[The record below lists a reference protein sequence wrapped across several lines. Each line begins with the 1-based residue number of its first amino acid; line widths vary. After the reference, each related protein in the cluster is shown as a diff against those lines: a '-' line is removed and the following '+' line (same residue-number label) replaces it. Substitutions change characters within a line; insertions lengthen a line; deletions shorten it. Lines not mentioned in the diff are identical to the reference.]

1 MKTTETKLSKKSVL
15 RTLKD
20 LPDTFAADDLI
31 ERLLLLQAV
40 ERGMADVKK
49 GRVRTQAEAKAIL
62 ATRWRK

>member
-20 LPDTFAADDLI
+20 LPDTFAAEDLI

-40 ERGMADVKK
+40 ERGMADVKA
-49 GRVRTQAEAKAIL
+49 GRVKTQAEAKAVL